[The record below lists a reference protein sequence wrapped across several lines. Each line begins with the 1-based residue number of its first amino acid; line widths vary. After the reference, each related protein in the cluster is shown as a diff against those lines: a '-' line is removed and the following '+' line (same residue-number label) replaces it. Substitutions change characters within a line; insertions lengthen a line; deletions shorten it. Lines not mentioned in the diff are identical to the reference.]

1 MESVNQDG
9 EDGKDALEIVP
20 QKIATL
26 RELVGDVVFLPCNS
40 GRGGKGPFLAGF
52 QNFTP
57 ADMAPAHL
65 AECERPEYRIGVLHG
80 TNSGGLCGLDCDC
93 DDFAAEMLRL
103 NPWLAQT
110 LTTTCNR
117 GCAYWLRPTDR
128 WPKKASLYWRGRE
141 VGEWRADGHQSVI
154 AGQDTETKNR
164 RRFIHRTPALPIPW
178 VVLRWPEGLETGG
191 EKNRRPWPPETSDTQ
206 SFITAL
212 PLPPSHS
219 NGGADVEQEDVERRL
234 RSTSSPHAR
243 STSPR
248 RPDERSEKEQKQR
261 RLYRER
267 VSHLRAPPGERNELL
282 TRAVNYLLHAVCEKL
297 VLDFLMQHFDQIGKP
312 GGGAGTREDHQRSI
326 QGLIEGC
333 LASYPEKL
341 GADER
346 SIYERCR
353 DDRQRAAFRIC
364 RDLARFDDSEHGNP
378 PGIFPMAYGEL
389 AARLD
394 CANVTAEELLKARF
408 VGGLGLL
415 WIESA
420 GLPRRKGYPSIAT
433 RWRWL
438 VPAPGQVNVASIDR
452 TEDRRR
458 CDQRP
463 TSAR

>member
-40 GRGGKGPFLAGF
+40 GKGGKGPFLEGF
-52 QNFTP
+52 QSLTP
-57 ADMAPAHL
+57 ADMTPAHL
-65 AECERPEYRIGVLHG
+65 EKCERQEYRIGVLFG
-80 TNSGGLCGLDCDC
+80 ANSGGLCGLDCDC
-93 DDFAAEMLRL
+93 EDFAAEILRL

-117 GCAYWLRPTDR
+117 GRAIWLRLTDR
-128 WPKKASLYWRGRE
+128 WPKAARLYWRGHP
-141 VGEWRADGHQSVI
+141 VGEWRADGNQSVI
-154 AGQDTETKNR
+154 AGQDTDTKQW
-164 RRFIHRTPALPIPW
+164 RRFVHCTPALTVSWLVI
-178 VVLRWPEGLETGG
+178 RWPDGLESGG
-191 EKNRRPWPPETSDTQ
+191 GKNRRPWPPAASDTQ
-206 SFITAL
+206 AFFAAAPSS
-212 PLPPSHS
+212 SHS
-219 NGGADVEQEDVERRL
+219 NGGGDVEREDVERRL
-234 RSTSSPHAR
+234 RSTSPSRPR
-243 STSPR
+243 STSP

-261 RLYRER
+261 RIYREQ
-267 VSHLRAPPGERNELL
+267 VSHLRAPTGERNELL

-312 GGGAGTREDHQRSI
+312 GGWAGTREDHQRSI

-408 VGGLGLL
+408 VGRLGLL

-420 GLPRRKGYPSIAT
+420 GLPRRKGNPSIAT

-438 VPAPGQVNVASIDR
+438 VPAPGSTMTTPQTRFPNSN
-452 TEDRRR
+452 
-458 CDQRP
+458 P
-463 TSAR
+463 ARVV